1 MDYPKNTP
9 GVGLVDG
16 KFVDENPTLGQ
27 IGSLIPAHWGN
38 AVTEEILNVIT
49 SAGMTPTE
57 GDLSQLLKAI
67 QTITATDAKRSVR
80 CATTGPIALSGLQNI
95 DGVSVLAGD
104 RVLVKNQANA
114 AQNWIYTADAGA
126 WVRAQ
131 DANESVEC
139 IPGHLVPVQS
149 GTANGGTSWQLT
161 NLVPPTLGTTALNFA
176 PALGR
181 TGVAAGEYTKVKVGN
196 DGRVLSASSP
206 DTLAGMGITDALKIG
221 QVGLAA
227 TNAPILA
234 DFKAIVPSGIYRGF
248 GAAVGPPGVPTPNA
262 PPGSGAVLMGVV
274 ACTSR
279 EDMTSYIA
287 FEYGQRVWFGE
298 YARPSTVAESMKWT
312 RALTIADL
320 DAINAALASKAP
332 TDSPNFTGA
341 PKAPTAAVAANDTQI
356 ANTAWVKNVINGVIG
371 AAPGALDTLVELA
384 QALGNDPNFATT
396 MTNALA
402 SKQPVDNTLLSLAAL
417 STAANQIIFST
428 GVDQFA
434 MAPLSVFMRG
444 LLASA
449 DMNQARSSLGAA
461 ATSHTHAMT
470 DITGLAA
477 ALTAAS
483 GMNQGPVEQDPNL
496 AVNQVILTRHANA
509 PAPNV
514 YWHITTTFFH
524 SVASNGNRSQLAI
537 QYNEGVSVYARS
549 CFQEVW
555 TGWTR
560 LDNSTPPGTIVYFP
574 GFNPPP
580 GFLKANGAVVSRTTY
595 AALFAAVGTFGGVG
609 DGATTF
615 NVPDFR
621 GEFIRCLDEGR
632 GVDPGRALG
641 SVQGSQN
648 AWHTHG
654 AATGAA
660 GGHAH
665 PFSGLATASGGHTH
679 AQTVYGGWADGA
691 PAVLAGRSSGSTGVS
706 TLITG
711 ALDGVHTHAVTGTVG
726 VDGEHVHP
734 VTVSAEGGTESRPR
748 NVALLACIKY

>member
-1 MDYPKNTP
+1 MDYPKSTP

-27 IGSLIPAHWGN
+27 IGSLIPASWGN
-38 AVTEEILNVIT
+38 SVSEEILNVIL

-95 DGVSVLAGD
+95 DGVSVLDGD

-114 AQNWIYTADAGA
+114 AQNWIYTAAAGA

-161 NLVPPTLGTTALNFA
+161 NLVPPTLGSTPLNFV

-181 TGVAAGEYTKVKVGN
+181 TGVTAGEYTKVKVGA
-196 DGRVLSASSP
+196 DGRVLSASAP

-221 QVGLAA
+221 QVGLDA
-227 TNAPILA
+227 TRAPALA
-234 DFKAIVPSGIYRGF
+234 DFKAIVPGGF
-248 GAAVGPPGVPTPNA
+248 YMAYGAALQSPTPNG
-262 PPGSGAVLMGVV
+262 PPGSGAVLMGVI
-274 ACTSR
+274 ACSPR
-279 EDMTSYIA
+279 ADMTSYIV
-287 FEYGQRVWFGE
+287 FEYGHRVWFGE
-298 YARPSTVAESMKWT
+298 YANPNSGAESLKWS

-320 DAINAALASKAP
+320 ETINATLAKKAP
-332 TDSPNFTGA
+332 LDSPSFTGI
-341 PKAPTAAVAANDTQI
+341 PKAPGAALSANDAQI
-356 ANTAWVKNVINGVIG
+356 ANTAWVKAVINGVIG

-384 QALGNDPNFATT
+384 NALGNDPNFAAT

-402 SKQPVDNTLLSLAAL
+402 SKQPLDNTLSSLAAL

-434 MAPLSVFMRG
+434 MAPLSALMRG
-444 LLASA
+444 LLGAA
-449 DMNQARSSLGAA
+449 DTATARGTLGAA
-461 ATSHTHAMT
+461 ATSHGHAIG
-470 DITGLAA
+470 DVAGLADH
-477 ALTAAS
+477 LAS
-483 GMNQGPVEQDPNL
+483 ARGLCWGTPDRDPNS
-496 AVNQVILTRHANA
+496 ANDPVILTNHANTPN
-509 PAPNV
+509 PAF
-514 YWHITTTFFH
+514 YWHITSTFYATI
-524 SVASNGNRSQLAI
+524 SPTANRAQLAI
-537 QYNEGVSVYARS
+537 QYNGGGAVYARS

-555 TGWTR
+555 TDWTR

-654 AATGAA
+654 ATTGAA

-691 PAVLAGRSSGSTGVS
+691 PAVLAGRSSGSTGVN

-726 VDGEHVHP
+726 VAGEHVHP